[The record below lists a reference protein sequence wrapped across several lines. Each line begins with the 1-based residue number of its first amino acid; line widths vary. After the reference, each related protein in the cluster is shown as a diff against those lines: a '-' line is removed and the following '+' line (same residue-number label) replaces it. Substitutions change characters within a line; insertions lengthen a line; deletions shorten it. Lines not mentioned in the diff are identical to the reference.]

1 MIRFLRC
8 PNSRSRLN
16 SKKLL
21 LFTRIHHDF
30 SERTIS
36 MIQVAIPQGLLYLI
50 MTREEAK
57 TRFDEERL
65 SCIEKRW
72 SKPVVEYYKS
82 RVIVNNV
89 LERIEEYD

>member
-1 MIRFLRC
+1 
-8 PNSRSRLN
+8 
-16 SKKLL
+16 
-21 LFTRIHHDF
+21 
-30 SERTIS
+30 
-36 MIQVAIPQGLLYLI
+36 

-72 SKPVVEYYKS
+72 SKPVVEYYES